1 MALDSN
7 ILKFAEKV
15 VKTPIVQELGKMA
28 LNELLNLYN
37 TGTNK
42 IKNIKIKKLLQYDFA
57 NTLVD
62 MATKIWTTKI
72 RIKIIFFIKKISLY
86 TCNLLKMEGTS
97 NKTFVKIFA
106 EKISDDVKKVF
117 IGVFPL

>member
-1 MALDSN
+1 M
-7 ILKFAEKV
+7 V

-42 IKNIKIKKLLQYDFA
+42 IKNIKIKKLLQCDFA

-97 NKTFVKIFA
+97 NKTFVKISA
-106 EKISDDVKKVF
+106 EKISNDVKKIF
-117 IGVFPL
+117 IGVFPLWY